1 MFTKDTIS
9 WNTMIGGSVK
19 LGSIQD
25 AHQLFDRMP
34 ERNVVSRNVVIDGYA
49 QHGYLEET
57 MECFEQM
64 QVASYE

>member
-1 MFTKDTIS
+1 MHFDKMYTKDIIS
-9 WNTMIGGSVK
+9 WNTMISGFVK

-49 QHGYLEET
+49 
-57 MECFEQM
+57 
-64 QVASYE
+64 